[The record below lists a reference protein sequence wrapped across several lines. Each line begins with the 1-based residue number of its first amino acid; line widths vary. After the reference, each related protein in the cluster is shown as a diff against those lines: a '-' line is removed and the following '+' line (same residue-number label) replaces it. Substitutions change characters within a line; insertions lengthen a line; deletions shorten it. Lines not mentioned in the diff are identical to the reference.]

1 MKTFGDRTWRGCK
14 GLLPGALTVV
24 LTLAVAGC
32 GGSSNG
38 NGEDT
43 RLTAFE
49 FGSGTAREA
58 ALLFVEGQEAFLGLA
73 DETWGILGAV
83 ESGVT
88 EADFSETFC
97 DDGGIA
103 TLNATQ
109 PFGPGTSAIVTM
121 TNCPN
126 GSIGGTVQYSFTEV
140 AGTPTALIA
149 GDIAMNIGG
158 FVATVGGLEEQR
170 LKGELSFRVV
180 REPGAEIF
188 EFFGRDSYL
197 FWTEGGGT
205 TKYACF
211 DFVLRLSE
219 GGWIVPRN
227 QVVIVDSQH
236 RLFTAFGRQDP
247 VLAFAGQGDLLGGS
261 GLDFLAQVARTDGYC
276 GVVGAPEG
284 IDPGRTSMT
293 LIPDPDVVDGVVL
306 SFLGGVIETTWD
318 AMVEEVLGD

>member
-1 MKTFGDRTWRGCK
+1 MKTFGNCTWRGCK

-43 RLTAFE
+43 RLTAFN
-49 FGSGTAREA
+49 FGPGTAREA
-58 ALLFVEGQEAFLGLA
+58 ALLFVEGQEAFIGLT
-73 DETWGILGAV
+73 EITWEILGAV

-88 EADFSETFC
+88 EMDLSETLC
-97 DDGGIA
+97 DEDGDAI
-103 TLNATQ
+103 LNATQ
-109 PFGPGTSAIVTM
+109 PFGPGTSATM
-121 TNCPN
+121 TLTNCLF
-126 GSIGGTVQYSFTEV
+126 GSIGGTLQYSFTEV
-140 AGTPTALIA
+140 TGTPTDLIA
-149 GDIAMNIGG
+149 GDIAVNVGG
-158 FVATVGGLEEQR
+158 FVATVDGMEEQR
-170 LKGELSFRVV
+170 VEGDLSFRVV
-180 REPGAEIF
+180 RYPGSENF

-211 DFVLRLSE
+211 DVMIQLHENVLM
-219 GGWIVPRN
+219 VPRN

-247 VLAFAGQGDLLGGS
+247 VLVFAGQGDLLGGS
-261 GLDFLAQVARTDGYC
+261 GLDFLSQVARTDGYC

-293 LIPDPDVVDGVVL
+293 LIPDDVVDGVVL
-306 SFLGGVIETTWD
+306 SFPGGQIETTWG
-318 AMVEEVLGD
+318 AMTDELLGD